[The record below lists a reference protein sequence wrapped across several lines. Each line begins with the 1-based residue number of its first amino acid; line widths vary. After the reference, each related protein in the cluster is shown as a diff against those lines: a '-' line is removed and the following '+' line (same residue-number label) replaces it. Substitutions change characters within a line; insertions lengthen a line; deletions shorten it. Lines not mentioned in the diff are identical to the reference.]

1 MIAFVGQV
9 FLNMSPTDAMP
20 KSSQIGIT
28 PARSWQQELRQ
39 ADEQFYITLAL
50 RNFNRGPPLLPS
62 DGHHDPIAVY
72 WKVGA

>member
-1 MIAFVGQV
+1 
-9 FLNMSPTDAMP
+9 MP
-20 KSSQIGIT
+20 MSSQIGTT

-62 DGHHDPIAVY
+62 DELHDPIAVH
-72 WKVGA
+72 

>member
-1 MIAFVGQV
+1 M
-9 FLNMSPTDAMP
+9 
-20 KSSQIGIT
+20 SSQIGTT

-62 DGHHDPIAVY
+62 DEHHDPTAVH
-72 WKVGA
+72 WKVGAWLGGEGQKQYLH

>member
-9 FLNMSPTDAMP
+9 FFNMSLTDSMP
-20 KSSQIGIT
+20 MSSQIGIT

-50 RNFNRGPPLLPS
+50 RNFNRGPPLLPL
-62 DGHHDPIAVY
+62 DEHHDRIPVY
-72 WKVGA
+72 